1 MRAWPRFRL
10 IASMKKR
17 TAKPLP
23 QTAELASSLQ
33 AWWRT
38 SSKRVTS
45 PATRRAALAQVR
57 RGRKLLR
64 EFLGRAERLTKGV
77 RPARPVR
84 SRARRAR
91 RRTARR
97 AA

>member
-1 MRAWPRFRL
+1 
-10 IASMKKR
+10 MKKQR
-17 TAKPLP
+17 TQALAY
-23 QTAELASSLQ
+23 TTDLAESLQ
-33 AWWRT
+33 RWWRA

-57 RGRKLLR
+57 RGRKLL
-64 EFLGRAERLTKGV
+64 EDFGARAERLVTRV

-84 SRARRAR
+84 RRVRRAR
-91 RRTARR
+91 RRSSGS